1 VKYETPSVT
10 AHVVARRP
18 GAASRAR
25 RLSHARGERPWPRVN
40 RRGARE
46 IFDRAA
52 RDATARDGARAR
64 GARRGTTRRDR
75 GLGLRSRDV
84 DAEGTRATRAR
95 GRTRRRTI
103 EGYRARVRERRKGG
117 ERARARRLGADDGDD
132 GRARAL

>member
-52 RDATARDGARAR
+52 RDATARDATARVERDAE
-64 GARRGTTRRDR
+64 RRDAIA
-75 GLGLRSRDV
+75 G
-84 DAEGTRATRAR
+84 
-95 GRTRRRTI
+95 
-103 EGYRARVRERRKGG
+103 
-117 ERARARRLGADDGDD
+117 
-132 GRARAL
+132 